1 MTDRASLYWL
11 PATPPDFSQRIAAAF
26 DADAPLGPALQQ
38 LARRALDGNKL
49 NRLAKAVRRARGE
62 ARSLKPLGDFRLGI
76 VSNSTMSLVAPAL
89 EASALRHGLALEVIE
104 APFGQVMQEALDP
117 EATLATA
124 RCDAILVALDLHG
137 VALRPVPGDEVA
149 ATAVV
154 EDAVAQLAAIRRGL
168 RANTGATILVQTIA
182 RAPEALFGSFDFRL
196 SGTPRW
202 LVERYNRAIADSL
215 EADEILVD
223 VAGLAENVGL
233 DRWHDPVQRHVA
245 KLPFAQEVVPVYA
258 DTVTRVLGAMRG
270 KSRRALVLDLDNTL
284 WGGIIGDDG
293 VEGIAI
299 GQGNALGEAHLAV
312 QQIALDLHARGIVLA
327 VSSKNEDAAARGP
340 FRDHAEMLLR
350 EEHFAIFQANWIDK
364 ATNLA
369 TIAEA
374 LNLGRDSLVFL
385 DDNPAERMQ
394 VRGAHPEIA
403 VPELPADAA
412 LYVRALT
419 AAGYFEALTFSD
431 DDRARAGFYQDNA
444 RRLQLQSGAGSLD
457 DYHRSLNMAASFQPF
472 DALGRARIAQLI
484 SKSNQFNL
492 TTRRYA
498 EAQVAELE
506 ADPGAWTLQVRL
518 ADVFGDNGMISVVV
532 CRTAPESWE
541 IDTWLMSCRVLGR
554 RMEEAVLQEII
565 RAARAAGAQR
575 LIGRYFP
582 TDRNAMVANHYRKLG
597 FAFDAEEADG
607 ATTWSLDLATY
618 RDRDLPM
625 TIARPAEAE

>member
-1 MTDRASLYWL
+1 MTDRAALFWL
-11 PATPPDFSQRIAAAF
+11 PPAPADLSQRIATALESDTPGA
-26 DADAPLGPALQQ
+26 ALQQ
-38 LARRALDGNKL
+38 LSRHALDGNKL
-49 NRLAKAVRRARGE
+49 NRLAKAVRRARTEG
-62 ARSLKPLGDFRLGI
+62 RSLTPLGSFRLG
-76 VSNSTMSLVAPAL
+76 VLSNSTISLVTPAL

-104 APFGQVMQEALDP
+104 APFGQIMQEALDP
-117 EATLATA
+117 AATLAQA
-124 RCDAILVALDLHG
+124 KCDAILVALDVHG
-137 VALRPVPGDEVA
+137 VVLKAAPGDEQA
-149 ATAVV
+149 ATAAV
-154 EDAVAQLAAIRRGL
+154 EAAVAQLAVVRDGL
-168 RANTGATILVQTIA
+168 RRNTGATVLVQTIA
-182 RAPEALFGSFDFRL
+182 RHPEGLFGSYDFRL
-196 SGTPRW
+196 PGTPRW
-202 LVERYNRAIADSL
+202 MVERYNRAIADSL
-215 EADEILVD
+215 AADEILVD
-223 VAGLAENVGL
+223 VAALAENVGL

-245 KLPFAQEVVPVYA
+245 KLPFAQEMVPVYA

-299 GQGNALGEAHLAV
+299 GQGNALGEAHLTV
-312 QQIALDLHARGIVLA
+312 QQAALELHARGVVLA
-327 VSSKNEDAAARGP
+327 VSSKNEDAAARSP

-350 EEHFAIFQANWIDK
+350 EEHFAVFQANWIDK

-369 TIAEA
+369 TIADA
-374 LNLGRDSLVFL
+374 LNLGRDALVFL

-394 VRGAHPEIA
+394 VRGTHPEIA

-457 DYHRSLNMAASFQPF
+457 DYHRSLAMTATFQPF
-472 DALGRARIAQLI
+472 DALGRSRIAQLI

-492 TTRRYA
+492 TTRRYT

-506 ADPGAWTLQVRL
+506 ADPTVWTLQARL

-532 CRTAPESWE
+532 ARIGDDSWE

-554 RMEEAVLQEII
+554 RMEEAVLQEIVH
-565 RAARAAGAQR
+565 AARAAGARR
-575 LIGRYFP
+575 LVGRYVP
-582 TDRNAMVANHYRKLG
+582 TERNAMVAGHYAKLG
-597 FAFDAEEADG
+597 FHPQDEAPDG
-607 ATTWSLDLATY
+607 TTTWSLDLSDY

-625 TIARPAEAE
+625 TIVRSDAG